1 MKRNEVNMEYQ
12 ARRKAIEQLV
22 TNHKIKNQQ
31 ELIGLLENQGF
42 TVTQATI
49 SRDLEEL
56 SIVKCH
62 DSKLGSYYAKLEL
75 QVTKDQWRLIQMIK
89 QWVESVTTVEF
100 INVVKTTPNSN
111 FATIVAG
118 EFDTHP
124 NEKLIVGTLAGN
136 DTLIIIS
143 PNEIAANTVKN
154 FIQQYIN

>member
-1 MKRNEVNMEYQ
+1 MEYQ
-12 ARRKAIEQLV
+12 ARRQAIEQLV
-22 TNHKIKNQQ
+22 TKNIIKNQQ
-31 ELIGLLENQGF
+31 ELIKLLNQQGY
-42 TVTQATI
+42 TVTQATV

-56 SIVKCH
+56 SIVKVH
-62 DSKLGSYYAKLEL
+62 DHQVGTHYAKLEL
-75 QVTKDQWRLIQMIK
+75 QVTRDQWRLIQMIK
-89 QWVESVTTVEF
+89 QWVESVTTVKF
-100 INVVKTTPNSN
+100 MNVVKTTPNSN

-154 FIQQYIN
+154 FIQQYLTTK